1 MSSLSSKEISKS
13 SMDLRSSSTVKQRPK
28 GQNSS
33 KPDWVYAD
41 ETVTAESPKLKQRHP
56 GKSGSDS
63 EDGGSVA
70 RYSVIYRINYAITP
84 FALYILLTEYRF
96 FF

>member
-1 MSSLSSKEISKS
+1 MSSISSKEISKS

-41 ETVTAESPKLKQRHP
+41 ETVTTGPPEPKQRHP
-56 GKSGSDS
+56 GKSGSDG
-63 EDGGSVA
+63 EDGGSPV
-70 RYSVIYRINYAITP
+70 RHTIKPFSIY
-84 FALYILLTEYRF
+84 F
-96 FF
+96 